1 MKTAKLLGR
10 EPANG
15 ETRGHQCVAQG
26 ERGGRRRCGR
36 QSVQPG
42 LGLDPRLDHPVAV
55 FGEETVPEGRDG
67 GDAGAEILQVGGED
81 AQLVRRAGVGE
92 QNGEGRVPGLS
103 EIAVKRFL
111 GMDEGGAVTGRHQA
125 GDELRADMAGLADAE
140 HHRAAFRGAERFGR
154 GEEVGTDGVGRR
166 AQTRGRFVQNLAR
179 RIERCRQGGVV
190 QGVPG
195 EVVHVR
201 EPALPGTF
209 VRATV

>member
-1 MKTAKLLGR
+1 MWA
-10 EPANG
+10 
-15 ETRGHQCVAQG
+15 
-26 ERGGRRRCGR
+26 

-67 GDAGAEILQVGGED
+67 GDAGAEILQVGSED
-81 AQLVRRAGVGE
+81 TQLVRRAGVGE

-140 HHRAAFRGAERFGR
+140 HHRAAFRRAERFGR

-166 AQTRGRFVQNLAR
+166 AQTRGRFAQTSRAASS
-179 RIERCRQGGVV
+179 GVV
-190 QGVPG
+190 REGWSKVCLERSSMSANP
-195 EVVHVR
+195 HSR
-201 EPALPGTF
+201 EPL
-209 VRATV
+209 